1 MFTKTNILDKLL
13 TSICLMFFLI
23 YANPLKA
30 QIYVN
35 NWVIK
40 PSDEQKEKPLV
51 YVDFWATWCAPCISS
66 MPHTE
71 GLQNRFGKDVLFVY
85 ISDEPETKIRSFLER
100 KGYRF
105 YSLSDTART
114 NFNAWNVESI
124 PYAMLMN
131 PQGTVIWH
139 GRPGDLSPELLQK
152 YIRRYGGQSGDPQRF
167 IRIDYEPVYSSE
179 NISTDRI
186 NGKPIR
192 YRQFPGEIPYA
203 CSKSAKNT
211 ICKGSLREI
220 TARTFGLEPYQVE
233 SNANISLEIEMP
245 PLPENQQSNLL
256 KKFLQ
261 KHWQIQ
267 QTQKQIERY
276 VLTEK
281 DTTTWLNRRLYRY
294 ADTPDQTLSLSDE
307 TFLTIDN
314 ATPRQ
319 MARILSEQTGIIFH
333 YQGQNRNVYD
343 WNIRTDTPSE
353 LLKYLRN
360 ELNFEVKAEKRELPI
375 ISIHKQN

>member
-1 MFTKTNILDKLL
+1 MFTKTNSLNKLL
-13 TSICLMFFLI
+13 TTLCLLFFVF
-23 YANPLKA
+23 YVNSSFG

-66 MPHTE
+66 MPHTA
-71 GLQNRFGKDVLFVY
+71 GLENRFGKDVLFIY

-131 PQGTVIWH
+131 PRGTVIWQ

-152 YIRRYGGQSGDPQRF
+152 YIRRYGGQTGDPGRF
-167 IRIDYEPVYSSE
+167 IPIHTEPQTFTNRFTTE
-179 NISTDRI
+179 KIEALN
-186 NGKPIR
+186 IR
-192 YRQFPGEIPYA
+192 YRRFADEIPFGCYE
-203 CSKSAKNT
+203 KGET
-211 ICKGSLREI
+211 LTCKGPLREI
-220 TARTFGLEPYQVE
+220 AAHAFGLEPFQVE
-233 SNANISLEIEMP
+233 IDRDFSLEIRMP
-245 PLPENQQSNLL
+245 VLPPGQLRAIL
-256 KKFLQ
+256 KTFLR

-294 ADTPDQTLSLSDE
+294 ADTPDQTLSLSDD
-307 TFLTIDN
+307 TFLTIDD

-319 MARILSEQTGIIFH
+319 MARILSQQTGIIFH
-333 YQGQNRNVYD
+333 YQGHIRNVYD
-343 WNIRTDTPSE
+343 WNIRIDTPSE

-360 ELNFEVKAEKRELPI
+360 ELNFEVKAEKRELPF
-375 ISIHKQN
+375 ISIRKQN